1 MKISHLSKE
10 KNPNSI
16 EVRNYNDNSTIV
28 HFPTSEKSKDNTN
41 IVGSWNV
48 KYIEYIPKEYN
59 YLNENI
65 TFLPKTK

>member
-1 MKISHLSKE
+1 MRISHLSKE

-16 EVRNYNDNSTIV
+16 EVRNYDNNSIV

-41 IVGSWNV
+41 VVGSWNV
-48 KYIEYIPKEYN
+48 KRIEYIPKEYN

-65 TFLPKTK
+65 TFLPKTE